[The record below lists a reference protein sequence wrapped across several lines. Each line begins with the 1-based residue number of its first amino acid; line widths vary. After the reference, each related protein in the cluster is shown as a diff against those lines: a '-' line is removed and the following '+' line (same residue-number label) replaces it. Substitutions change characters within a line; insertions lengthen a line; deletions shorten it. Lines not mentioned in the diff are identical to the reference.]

1 MGIFCFRD
9 DEVSVNRELFLQV
22 KIIGIFIEGDV
33 ADRRH
38 VRLVEKVIL
47 SDLMD
52 CNNINIKSDNMYR
65 RMAMKRVAIITS
77 SDMGYQGRR
86 EDLSG
91 PAIKEIVEREGY
103 QVVSMDILP
112 DDRSMLSKRMVEIAD
127 ENQAEL
133 ILTTGGTGF
142 SPRDVIERKV
152 PGIPEAIRAYSMTI
166 TNRAMLSRAT
176 AGIRK
181 QTLIINLPGSP
192 KAVKESLE
200 YIIGAL
206 GHGIEIMTGEAGNCA
221 R

>member
-1 MGIFCFRD
+1 
-9 DEVSVNRELFLQV
+9 
-22 KIIGIFIEGDV
+22 
-33 ADRRH
+33 
-38 VRLVEKVIL
+38 
-47 SDLMD
+47 
-52 CNNINIKSDNMYR
+52 
-65 RMAMKRVAIITS
+65 MKRVAIITS
-77 SDMGYQGRR
+77 SDMGYQGKR

-91 PAIKEIVEREGY
+91 PAIT
-103 QVVSMDILP
+103 
-112 DDRSMLSKRMVEIAD
+112 EIAD
-127 ENQAEL
+127 GNQAEL

-142 SPRDVIERKV
+142 SPRDVMPEATEDITERKV

-206 GHGIEIMTGEAGNCA
+206 DHGIEIMTGEAGNCA
-221 R
+221 TMRLQN